1 MSANTQSGGLKDM
14 KVRLST
20 LWLFAMLNY
29 LYADVMT
36 LMDPKIQQEIASGMA
51 GPMQMT
57 EGFLLGAAVLMETA
71 IAMVLLARALPYGVN
86 RWANIVVGVLH
97 TLSVFASLFV
107 GGPPALYY
115 LFFGSI
121 EIACT
126 LLIVWFAVRWVDPA
140 RQSIQQG
147 TGSSVPA

>member
-57 EGFLLGAAVLMETA
+57 EGFLLAAAVLMETA
-71 IAMVLLARALPYGVN
+71 IAMVMLARALPYGVN

-97 TLSVFASLFV
+97 TLSVFASMFV

-121 EIACT
+121 EIVCT
-126 LLIVWFAVRWVDPA
+126 LLIVWFAVRWTDPA
-140 RQSIQQG
+140 RQSVPQQ